1 MIVTGNQQLERG
13 QEFKYLGTPLTEDND
28 VSTEIKQRITMAN
41 KTSCG
46 LKKQLNSLYL
56 IRQAKCKLYK
66 TLIRP
71 RLMCGSESRPVSKKD
86 ENLLQ
91 IFERRILR
99 RIYGP
104 INEGRIWRISYNN
117 ELYKLCS
124 EPDSQSDQNRK
135 IEVAGTPLQKA
146 GAGPLQKVNIIQTRG
161 HSTCR
166 KTQGKV
172 SGVS

>member
-1 MIVTGNQQLERG
+1 MRFVW
-13 QEFKYLGTPLTEDND
+13 
-28 VSTEIKQRITMAN
+28 
-41 KTSCG
+41 
-46 LKKQLNSLYL
+46 LKET
-56 IRQAKCKLYK
+56 AKFTIFETADKIMLHK

-71 RLMCGSESRPVSKKD
+71 TLMYGSESWPLSKKD

-99 RIYGP
+99 RICSP
-104 INEGRIWRISYNN
+104 INESGIWRIRYGSELRKPYN
-117 ELYKLCS
+117 

-135 IEVAGTPLQKA
+135 TEVAGTPLQNA
-146 GAGPLQKVNIIQTRG
+146 TAGPLQTVNITQTRG

-172 SGVS
+172 AAVS